1 MARPTPAGY
10 RAIAVRAA
18 AAAQVFVDDP
28 ARPLLSDGDAHHLG
42 RVLRLRADEEVIV
55 SDGAGHWART
65 RWRGGDSGGL
75 VSLRDGAG
83 PGGDGSVQFE
93 EAPVP
98 ALTVAFAPTKGEKPE
113 WVVQKLTEL
122 GIDRVVPLVSER
134 SVVRWSGARG
144 RASVERLRRVAREA
158 CAQCR
163 RVWLPE
169 IGEVATFADLAGL
182 GAPGEV
188 GLAQLSGDP
197 LRTTQLVV
205 AVGPEGG
212 WSAGELT
219 AGLPTVGF
227 GLSVLRAETAAVTA
241 GALMVSLRTGTVAP
255 MAPQSPGSAVSPASV
270 VSPVGAVGAVGE
282 SS

>member
-1 MARPTPAGY
+1 MA
-10 RAIAVRAA
+10 AIAVRAA
-18 AAAQVFVDDP
+18 ASAQVFVEDP
-28 ARPLLSDGDAHHLG
+28 AHPDLSPDDAHHLG
-42 RVLRLRADEEVIV
+42 RVLRLRAGEEVIV

-65 RWRGGDSGGL
+65 RWTGEAGGPAALTPLAAVD
-75 VSLRDGAG
+75 DGTG

-93 EAPVP
+93 AAPSP
-98 ALTVAFAPTKGEKPE
+98 ALTVAFAPTKGERPE

-144 RASVERLRRVAREA
+144 KGAVERLRRVAREA
-158 CAQCR
+158 AAQCR

-169 IGEVATFADLAGL
+169 ITEVMRFDALGSLA
-182 GAPGEV
+182 APGDV
-188 GLAQLSGDP
+188 VLAQLSGDR
-197 LRTTQLVV
+197 LRASHLVV

-212 WSAGELT
+212 WSAGEL
-219 AGLPTVGF
+219 ASGLPTVGF

-241 GALMVSLRTGTVAP
+241 AALMVSLRTGTVAQ
-255 MAPQSPGSAVSPASV
+255 MAPTT
-270 VSPVGAVGAVGE
+270 PVGG

>member
-1 MARPTPAGY
+1 MRRARSGVLGAL
-10 RAIAVRAA
+10 V
-18 AAAQVFVDDP
+18 
-28 ARPLLSDGDAHHLG
+28 PLCDGD
-42 RVLRLRADEEVIV
+42 
-55 SDGAGHWART
+55 SD
-65 RWRGGDSGGL
+65 
-75 VSLRDGAG
+75 G

-93 EAPVP
+93 AAPFP
-98 ALTVAFAPTKGEKPE
+98 ELTVAFAPTKGERPE

-144 RASVERLRRVAREA
+144 QGAVARLRRVAREA
-158 CAQCR
+158 AGQCR

-169 IGEVATFADLAGL
+169 ISEVMRFDALGGL

-188 GLAQLSGDP
+188 GLAQLSGDR
-197 LRTTQLVV
+197 LRATQLVV

-212 WSAGELT
+212 WSADELGS
-219 AGLPTVGF
+219 GLPTVGF

-241 GALMVSLRTGTVAP
+241 AALMVSLRTGTVAQ
-255 MAPQSPGSAVSPASV
+255 MAPTPPTPPTGD
-270 VSPVGAVGAVGE
+270 